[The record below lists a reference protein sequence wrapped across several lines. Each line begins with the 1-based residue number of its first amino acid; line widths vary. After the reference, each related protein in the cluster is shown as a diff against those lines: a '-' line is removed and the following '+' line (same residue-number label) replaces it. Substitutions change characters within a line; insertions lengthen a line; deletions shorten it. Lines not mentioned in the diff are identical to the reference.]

1 MKEKIKIF
9 ENFLG
14 YYYKSKDEFLFKC
27 PFCEHH
33 KKKLSVNL
41 RLNVF
46 KCWVCNSKGNLNY
59 LVRRYASQSDKHQ
72 WALLTQSIDMSEPKS
87 FFDIKEQEEP
97 TTQLPKEFICL
108 GNKKLSYSSKEPLQ
122 YLSTR
127 GMSRQDI
134 IYYKIGYCKKG
145 KYKNRIIFPS
155 YNDTGDC
162 NYFIARS
169 YTNNWYKYKNPPV
182 SSNNIIFNELLI
194 DWKSPIILVE
204 GAFDS
209 IKARNSIPVLG
220 STLNVNSRLFQRLV
234 TNESK
239 IYLGFDHD
247 AIKKTLQTVSNL
259 LQHGLEVYNINTS
272 NIEDIGSISKRK
284 TAELIKKAVPMTFE
298 NLMDLQW
305 RNYG

>member
-1 MKEKIKIF
+1 MNEKIKIF
-9 ENFLG
+9 ESFLG

-27 PFCEHH
+27 PFCDHH
-33 KKKLSVNL
+33 KKKLSVNI

-46 KCWVCNSKGNLNY
+46 KCWVCNSRGGLNF
-59 LVRRYASQSDKHQ
+59 LVKRFASQENKYQ
-72 WALLTQSIDMSEPKS
+72 WSLLTQTVDMSAPDS
-87 FFDIKEQEEP
+87 FFKTEEIKEQVI
-97 TTQLPKEFICL
+97 QLPEEYICL
-108 GNKKLSYSSKEPLQ
+108 GNKKLPYSSKEAAQ
-122 YLSTR
+122 YLFSR
-127 GMSRQDI
+127 GISEEDI
-134 IYYKIGYCKKG
+134 IYYKIGYCNKG

-155 YNDTGDC
+155 FNNSGDC

-169 YTNNWYKYKNPPV
+169 YKNNWFKYKNPPIP
-182 SSNNIIFNELLI
+182 SNKIIFNELLI

-220 STLNVNSRLFQRLV
+220 STLNINSKLFQRLV
-234 TNESK
+234 SNESK
-239 IYLGFDHD
+239 IYLGFDRD
-247 AIKKTLQTVSNL
+247 ALKKTLQTVRNL
-259 LQHGLEVYNINTS
+259 LQHSLEVYNINTS